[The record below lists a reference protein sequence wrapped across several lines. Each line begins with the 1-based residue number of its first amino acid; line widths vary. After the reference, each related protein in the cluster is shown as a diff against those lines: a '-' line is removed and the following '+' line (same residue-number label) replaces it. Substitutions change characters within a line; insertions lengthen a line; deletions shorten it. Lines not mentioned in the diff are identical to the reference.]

1 MKTRTITLLSVLAL
15 AVTTSHAHQIDDAT
29 ARTLATQFFNSHA
42 KAQRHAH
49 GRQLTTAKISPVLS
63 YTATT
68 NGIADFYVFNR
79 EAEGR
84 GFVIVNAAAGTDTP
98 ILGYTDSGRFDYD
111 SIPDNLRWWLS
122 LYQRNGVAKAPTHA
136 ARERHDI
143 QPLIATKWG
152 QSEPYN
158 LAIPQQSGFKRF
170 ATGCVATAMA
180 QVMKFW
186 EYPTR
191 GKGSNAYQRTY
202 NGGEFTL
209 NFSANFGS
217 AIYDWAHMLD
227 SYDSNSSNTEKDAVA
242 KLMYHAGVSVNMKY
256 GSSSTS
262 DCRDA
267 AIALTENFGYD
278 ASTRIAQR
286 EYCTDEAWSEIIY
299 NELAEGRPMLYAGT
313 TASDAGHAFVCH
325 GYEAENDLYAINW
338 GWNGSYD
345 GFFALVGPDALKPY
359 GTGTGGGSA
368 DDSYT
373 ENQRIIYQIFPDEGG
388 EPVLQV
394 GTNGNFTMALY
405 SKGATTPVDHIDVD
419 RRAANP
425 EVNVYFN
432 YSPYNYG
439 SNTIEGGYGVIMRNV
454 VSGVTYHT
462 PPVYNAMLKARQYIN
477 HVSYDSFGTRLI
489 PYNGTYEILPA
500 FTVDGGTTWTP
511 IDIPADQ
518 TVPTITITGGDAPD
532 PVALPITLAE
542 TTIEVG
548 KTATIAHSP
557 YYTGSISY
565 TTSNPSVASVDGEGV
580 ISAHRIGNATISV
593 SATADEAY
601 LATDAAFNV
610 SVVEHVVRPYDIKAS
625 QTDLLVGQTTTIAAK
640 GYTSTYTY
648 TYSPSGIV
656 SADADGTIHALSA
669 GRATVYATTA
679 IPDYDHYETVSAFT
693 FDVKQ
698 ALSTPSALIFDKY
711 PCAGDNN
718 VISSTNNTITLS
730 VINNS
735 GSTIS
740 PARVYF
746 ALHSDYGT
754 HNGYT
759 GYVSL
764 SSGRGGEATIDL
776 SSIMDCFTPGKSYN
790 VYFYLDADKTMPMNV
805 PSLTFSVGK
814 STTVSLDITEGICT
828 TLSLPFSTS
837 VPSGLEAYEID
848 AYYNKTFRLTP
859 VATLQSGRSY
869 IIAGAAGH
877 YQLTGEAGAITA
889 NPTWRFM
896 TGLQHDTNVPT
907 GVYRLSGNKSNALGR
922 TTSATSAPLWTSY
935 LYLPSVSDNML
946 SLSQF
951 TNASIISDVSVPLA
965 PPTTSDVYTLDG
977 RVRPEHQATGAST
990 HQPGILIVGGRK
1002 VMQ

>member
-15 AVTTSHAHQIDDAT
+15 AVTTSHAQQIDDAT

-42 KAQRHAH
+42 TTQRHTH
-49 GRQLTTAKISPVLS
+49 GRQLTTAKIDPVLS

-79 EAEGR
+79 EAESE
-84 GFVIVNAAAGTDTP
+84 GFVIVNAKADTGTP
-98 ILGYTDSGRFDYD
+98 ILGYVDNSRFDYD

-122 LYQRNGVAKAPTHA
+122 LYQRNGVVKAPAHA

-152 QSEPYN
+152 QNEPYN
-158 LAIPQQSGFKRF
+158 LAIPQQSGYKRF

-256 GSSSTS
+256 GNSSTS

-405 SKGATTPVDHIDVD
+405 SKGTTTPVDHIDVD

-425 EVNVYFN
+425 EVSVYFN

-462 PPVYNAMLKARQYIN
+462 PPVYNATLKARQYIN

-500 FTVDGGTTWTP
+500 FTIDGGTTWTP

-565 TTSNPSVASVDGEGV
+565 TSSNPAVASVDGEGV
-580 ISAHRIGNATISV
+580 ITAHRLGSATISV
-593 SATADEAY
+593 SATADETFK
-601 LATDAAFNV
+601 ATDAVFDVN
-610 SVVEHVVRPYDIKAS
+610 VVEHIVRPYDMKVS
-625 QTDLLVGQTTTIAAK
+625 QTNLHVGETTNIANK
-640 GYTSTYTY
+640 GYSGNYTY

-656 SADADGTIHALSA
+656 SADADGTVHALSE
-669 GRATVYATTA
+669 GRTTVYVTTA
-679 IPDYDHYETVSAFT
+679 DPDYDHYETVSAFT
-693 FDVKQ
+693 FEVRQ
-698 ALSTPSALIFDKY
+698 PLAAPSGFGFSDY
-711 PCAGDNN
+711 PHAGNNN
-718 VISSTNNTITLS
+718 VITTANPTVSLPI
-730 VINNS
+730 INNGATTVTPAVVYYYIDLDGGYYGS
-735 GSTIS
+735 GSLGYQS
-740 PARVYF
+740 LKPGQG
-746 ALHSDYGT
+746 GT
-754 HNGYT
+754 AE
-759 GYVSL
+759 L
-764 SSGRGGEATIDL
+764 DL
-776 SSIMDCFTPGKSYN
+776 TSRMQRMTPGREYRLD
-790 VYFYLDADKTMPMNV
+790 FYANEQHTIPLNV
-805 PSLTFSVGK
+805 PSLTFSIGTSRTISIDV
-814 STTVSLDITEGICT
+814 TEGVCT
-828 TLSLPFSTS
+828 TLSLPFTAT
-837 VPSGLEAYEID
+837 VPDGLEAYEID
-848 AYYNKTFRLTP
+848 AYYNKTFRLAP
-859 VATLQSGRSY
+859 VTTLQSGRSY
-869 IIAGAAGH
+869 IIAGTAGH
-877 YQLTGEAGAITA
+877 YQFTGEAGAITA

-896 TGLQHDTNVPT
+896 TGLQHDTTVPT
-907 GVYRLSGNKSNALGR
+907 GVYRLSGNKSNTLVR

-935 LYLPSVSDNML
+935 VNLPIVSDKLL

-951 TNASIISDVSVPLA
+951 TNMSIITGVSVPLA
-965 PPTTSDVYTLDG
+965 PNDGEGIYTLDG
-977 RVRPEHQATGAST
+977 RRASSL
-990 HQPGILIVGGRK
+990 QPGVNIVGHRK
-1002 VMQ
+1002 VMR

>member
-1 MKTRTITLLSVLAL
+1 MKTRTITLLSVLGL
-15 AVTTSHAHQIDDAT
+15 AVATSHAQHIDDAT
-29 ARTLATQFFNSHA
+29 ARTFATQFFNFHA
-42 KAQRHAH
+42 KAHCH
-49 GRQLTTAKISPVLS
+49 KHSRQLTTAKINPVLS

-79 EAEGR
+79 EAESE
-84 GFVIVNAAAGTDTP
+84 GFVIVNAAADTGTP
-98 ILGYTDSGRFDYD
+98 ILGYADNVRFDYD

-122 LYQRNGVAKAPTHA
+122 LYQSNGIAKVPVHAP
-136 ARERHDI
+136 RERHDI
-143 QPLIATKWG
+143 PPLISTQWG
-152 QSEPYN
+152 QTEPFN
-158 LAIPQQSGFKRF
+158 LAIPQQSGYKRF

-191 GKGSNAYQRTY
+191 GKGSNAFERTY

-209 NFSANFGS
+209 SFSANFG
-217 AIYDWAHMLD
+217 ATTYDWAHMLD
-227 SYDSNSSNTEKDAVA
+227 TYDANSSATANNAVA

-256 GSSSTS
+256 GNSSTS

-286 EYCTDEAWSEIIY
+286 EFYTDEAWSDVIY
-299 NELAEGRPMLYAGT
+299 RELAEGRPMLYAGS
-313 TASDAGHAFVCH
+313 TATDAGHAFVCH

-345 GFFALVGPDALKPY
+345 GYFALVGPDALKPY
-359 GTGTGGGSA
+359 GTGTGGGSD

-373 ENQRIIYQIFPDEGG
+373 NSQRIVYHILPDEGG
-388 EPVLQV
+388 EPVMQV
-394 GTNGNFTMALY
+394 GTYGNFIMALNT
-405 SKGATTPVDHIDVD
+405 KGSATPVDHIDVD
-419 RRAANP
+419 RTTANP
-425 EVNVYFN
+425 EVNVYYNF
-432 YSPYNYG
+432 SPYNYG
-439 SNTIEGGYGVIMRNV
+439 SNTIVGGYGAIMRNV

-462 PPVYNAMLKARQYIN
+462 SPAFNATLKARQYVS
-477 HVSYDSFGTRLI
+477 HGSYDSFGTRLI

-500 FTVDGGTTWTP
+500 FTIDGGITWTP
-511 IDIPADQ
+511 VDIPADQ
-518 TVPTITITGGDAPD
+518 TVPTITITGGDAPE
-532 PVALPITLAE
+532 PVALPITLTAS
-542 TTIEVG
+542 TIEVG

-565 TTSNPSVASVDGEGV
+565 TSSNPAVASVNANGV
-580 ISAHRIGNATISV
+580 ITAHRIGNATISV

-601 LATDAAFNV
+601 LATDAAFDV
-610 SVVEHVVRPYDIKAS
+610 SVVEHIVRPYDMKVS
-625 QTDLLVGQTTTIAAK
+625 QTDLLVGATTTIAAK
-640 GYTSTYTY
+640 GYTGSYTY
-648 TYSPSGIV
+648 TYSPGGIV
-656 SADADGTIHALSA
+656 SADPDGTIHALSS

-679 IPDYDHYETVSAFT
+679 DPDYDHYETVSAFT

-698 ALSTPSALIFDKY
+698 ALPTPSALIFDKY
-711 PCAGDNN
+711 PFAGDNN

-814 STTVSLDITEGICT
+814 STTVSIDIAEGICT
-828 TLSLPFSTS
+828 TLSLPFATS
-837 VPSGLEAYEID
+837 VPNGLEAYEID
-848 AYYNKTFRLTP
+848 AYYNQTFRLTP
-859 VATLQSGRSY
+859 VTTLQSGRSY
-869 IIAGAAGH
+869 IIAGATGH
-877 YQLTGEAGAITA
+877 YQFTGEAGPITA

-896 TGLQHDTNVPT
+896 TGLQHDANVPAGT
-907 GVYRLSGNKSNALGR
+907 YCLSGNLANALVR
-922 TTSATSAPLWTSY
+922 TTSATTAPLWTSY
-935 LYLPSVSDNML
+935 ITLPLASESIL

-951 TNASIISDVSVPLA
+951 TDESIITDVNVPLA
-965 PPTTSDVYTLDG
+965 PNNGEGIYTLDG
-977 RVRPEHQATGAST
+977 RRASSL
-990 HQPGILIVGGRK
+990 QPGVNIVGHRK